1 MMLFLI
7 ASAPDTQEFKTATRM
22 ARDSDADICL
32 LQNAVYAARSSN
44 EKSWYVLSDDMNLRG
59 LHEHEISGKPVDYDR
74 LVDLMTAS
82 DKVVGL
88 F

>member
-1 MMLFLI
+1 MLFLI
-7 ASAPDTQEFKTATRM
+7 ASAPETREFKTATRM
-22 ARDSDADICL
+22 ARDANADICL

-44 EKSWYVLSDDMNLRG
+44 EKDWYVLSDDMKLRG
-59 LHEHEISGKPVDYDR
+59 IHEQEISGRPVDYDQ
-74 LVDLMTAS
+74 LVDLMLTT

>member
-1 MMLFLI
+1 MLFLI
-7 ASAPDTQEFKTATRM
+7 ASAPQTREFTTAVRM
-22 ARDSDADICL
+22 ARDAQADICL

-44 EKSWYVLSDDMNLRG
+44 DDNLYVLSDDMKLRG
-59 LHEHEISGKPVDYDR
+59 IDEHEISGKPVDYDQ
-74 LVDLMTAS
+74 LVDLIITS